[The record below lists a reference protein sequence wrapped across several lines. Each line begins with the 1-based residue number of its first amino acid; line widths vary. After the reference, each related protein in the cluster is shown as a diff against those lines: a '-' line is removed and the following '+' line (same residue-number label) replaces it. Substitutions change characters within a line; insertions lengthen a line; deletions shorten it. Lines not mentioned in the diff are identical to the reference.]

1 MKEGMKESMTE
12 KPVPEEPELVA
23 CEVCLKE
30 IPKSVA
36 MSSEADEY
44 AQHFCG
50 LTCYKQWRSSQE
62 HDSGQQT
69 QDKAGE

>member
-1 MKEGMKESMTE
+1 MTE
-12 KPVPEEPELVA
+12 KPTPKEPDLVA

-30 IPKSVA
+30 IPESVA

-50 LTCYKQWRSSQE
+50 LSCYQQWRERQE
-62 HDSGQQT
+62 GKT
-69 QDKAGE
+69 ER